1 MAKRLFRWF
10 LLVSVLTLAGCD
22 VPGLSQAT
30 PPPVIIIASPAP
42 ATQAPGSTPAP
53 GSTSA
58 PPAASAAAPTADSAG
73 QATQPP
79 APTDAGT
86 PATPAVG
93 GTITFAFDSFPTYFP
108 AIVIQTRDLL
118 KRRGYELQLVPLGLN
133 GSDVPEEQRYAK
145 LASGEWDVLA
155 TTLNSFARRASP
167 EVGAITTV
175 VDESAG
181 VDKIV
186 TADTLATINDLK
198 GKRIAFSQGS
208 VSEYLLYYA
217 LGLAGLG
224 PQDVQLLPQGS
235 ASDAVK
241 VYTDGQADAVVA
253 WEPTIGPAEQKAGSH
268 VLIASDKL
276 RAVLDVLVTSRPAI
290 TGKADAVQAFHEAW
304 YEALRLVIDQPDT
317 AEQAIIGWGNTDW
330 TGIAKAGDL
339 NASLAGIAQATL
351 NANQIAFQQPQLLAS
366 RLSEARSV
374 WERVGQAPP
383 QADPAQLVEGRFT
396 TQATRDPQ
404 LFTTQPPVDSS
415 FLLTARVSL
424 PQLSQQEQQDA
435 QAVVKLP
442 LEKIDFEP
450 ESTRLTEKAR
460 SDLQTQVLPVLRS
473 SRLYLRIDGSAAW
486 PGPEGRF
493 SQTDIQSFARER
505 ATSVA
510 TFLSQ
515 QGIDPNRL
523 VIGTLDP
530 KFPNSVNEAE
540 LAQDRIVRF
549 TLITTGG
556 R

>member
-1 MAKRLFRWF
+1 MATRLFR
-10 LLVSVLTLAGCD
+10 LLLPLLALVLAGCQLT
-22 VPGLSQAT
+22 GLAQPT
-30 PPPVIIIASPAP
+30 PPPVIIVATPAPDTPAPAASAPPASPAAPTAPAATPDGAASPAP
-42 ATQAPGSTPAP
+42 A
-53 GSTSA
+53 
-58 PPAASAAAPTADSAG
+58 
-73 QATQPP
+73 
-79 APTDAGT
+79 PTDAAQ
-86 PATPAVG
+86 PSAPAVG
-93 GTITFAFDSFPTYFP
+93 GTITFAFDSFPTYLP
-108 AIVIQTRDLL
+108 GVVMQTRDLL
-118 KRRGYELQLVPLGLN
+118 KRRGYELKLVPLGLG

-167 EVGAITTV
+167 QVGAITAV

-186 TADTLATINDLK
+186 AQDTLSTINDLR

-241 VYTDGQADAVVA
+241 AYTDGQADAVVA
-253 WEPTIGPAEQKAGSH
+253 WEPTIGPAEQRPGSR
-268 VLIASDKL
+268 VLVASDKL
-276 RAVLDVLVTSRPAI
+276 RAVLDVLVTGRPAI
-290 TGKADAVQAFHEAW
+290 DTKPGPVQAFHEAW
-304 YEALRLVIDQPDT
+304 YEALRLVIDQPEA

-330 TGIAKAGDL
+330 TGVASPGDL
-339 NASLAGIAQATL
+339 KAALAGIAQATL

-366 RLSEARSV
+366 RLSEARAV

-396 TQATRDPQ
+396 EQATRDPQ

-424 PQLSQQEQQDA
+424 PQLSAEQQQDA
-435 QAVVKLP
+435 QTVVQLP

-450 ESTRLTEKAR
+450 ESTRLTDKAR
-460 SDLQTQVLPVLRS
+460 GDLETQVLPVLRS

-486 PGPEGRF
+486 PGPAGRF
-493 SQTDIQSFARER
+493 SQADIQSFARER

-523 VIGTLDP
+523 IIGTLDP
-530 KFPNSVNEAE
+530 KFPNSVTEAE